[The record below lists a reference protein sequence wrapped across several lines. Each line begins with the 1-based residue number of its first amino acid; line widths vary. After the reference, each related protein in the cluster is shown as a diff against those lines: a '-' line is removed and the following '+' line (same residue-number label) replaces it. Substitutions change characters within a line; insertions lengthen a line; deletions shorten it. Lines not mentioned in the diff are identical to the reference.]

1 MTGYVEYM
9 ERTRLFYRAQ
19 GFEQD
24 YTWTHNT
31 KAPFIPLVKP
41 LASCVVGLVTTAVSE
56 PDIPKPIREA
66 KSYLLSDIPKNFD
79 TSELSWDKDSTHTDD
94 RESYFPIEALGQLN
108 TEGVIGDIA
117 PRYHFVPTEFSQRL
131 TEDKDAPET
140 VKACIADQVDIA
152 LLIPL

>member
-1 MTGYVEYM
+1 MTGYVKYM

-19 GFEQD
+19 GFEED

-31 KAPFIPLVKP
+31 KAPFLPLEKP

-66 KSYLLSDIPKNFD
+66 KSYPLSDIPKNFD
-79 TSELSWDKDSTHTDD
+79 TSELSWHKDSTHTDD
-94 RESYFPIEALGQLN
+94 RESYFSIEALRQLN
-108 TEGVIGDIA
+108 IEGVIGDIA